1 MNWTTLLRF
10 RKQVED
16 LASEG
21 VVLAEWEKSQVLTKR
36 FEVSHEMEAV
46 VTELEEQIQIGIDTL
61 VAEER
66 YRWLDQLGTAMEE
79 RTQEIQRLEE
89 TLVGLREKLKK
100 AYHARRALREVA
112 NHVPAPLPLSG
123 ELEDL
128 PITWLLHCVAHQGY
142 LLQHVDFPGN
152 RLRVVPLWL
161 ARTTPLWPITVPE
174 PTTKESCVD

>member
-36 FEVSHEMEAV
+36 YELSHEMEAV
-46 VTELEEQIQIGIDTL
+46 VSELEEQIQIGIDTL
-61 VAEER
+61 FAEER

-100 AYHARRALREVA
+100 AYHARRVVELVIAKKEAAVLKKVA
-112 NHVPAPLPLSG
+112 AQEQRIQEDISAHAFATCN
-123 ELEDL
+123 LEEM
-128 PITWLLHCVAHQGY
+128 TQ
-142 LLQHVDFPGN
+142 
-152 RLRVVPLWL
+152 
-161 ARTTPLWPITVPE
+161 
-174 PTTKESCVD
+174 

>member
-16 LASEG
+16 LAREG
-21 VVLAEWEKSQVLTKR
+21 VVLTEWEKSQEVTKR
-36 FEVSHEMEAV
+36 YELSHEMEGV

-61 VAEER
+61 FAEER

-100 AYHARRALREVA
+100 AYHARRVVELVIAKKEAAVLKKVA
-112 NHVPAPLPLSG
+112 AQ
-123 ELEDL
+123 EQRIQEDL
-128 PITWLLHCVAHQGY
+128 SSHAFATRNLEEMTQ
-142 LLQHVDFPGN
+142 
-152 RLRVVPLWL
+152 
-161 ARTTPLWPITVPE
+161 
-174 PTTKESCVD
+174 